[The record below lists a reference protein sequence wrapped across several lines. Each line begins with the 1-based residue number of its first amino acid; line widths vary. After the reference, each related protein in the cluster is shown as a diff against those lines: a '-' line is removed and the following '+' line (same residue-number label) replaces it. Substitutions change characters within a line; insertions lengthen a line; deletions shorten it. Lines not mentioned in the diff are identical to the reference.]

1 MFKTSVN
8 PFSVDLFGDKVELG
22 AEEGSEEDNLTA
34 FTCDKGLLLK
44 PDMSTLR
51 QSQLCQSQAFVIA
64 DPFTLCQQP
73 HLLSPRQILKK

>member
-1 MFKTSVN
+1 MHAGQFIAKSERTPPSENDLMFKTSVN

-51 QSQLCQSQAFVIA
+51 
-64 DPFTLCQQP
+64 
-73 HLLSPRQILKK
+73 